1 MRLGKRVCAPG
12 KCLRIC
18 DEEMERLL
26 YNKRKNEEDMAKVE
40 ISILLWIQ
48 ENLRCAFTDWFFPA
62 VTFLGNKGLI
72 WIAAAVALLFFKQY
86 RKWGVLLLAAL
97 LITTL
102 VGEAALKNLIGRP
115 RPCTLFPEMELLIPR
130 PGSYSFPSGH
140 SASSFAAAAVLLKC
154 RRAFGIPAILLA
166 ALIAFSR
173 LFLFVHY
180 PTDVL
185 AGAALGAILGLLVCW
200 AGEKLFSQRQR
211 KREA

>member
-1 MRLGKRVCAPG
+1 MG
-12 KCLRIC
+12 
-18 DEEMERLL
+18 RLL

-48 ENLRCAFTDWFFPA
+48 ENLRCAFTDWLFPA
-62 VTFLGNKGLI
+62 ITFLGDKGLI

-102 VGEAALKNLIGRP
+102 VGEVALKNLIGRP
-115 RPCTLFPEMELLIPR
+115 RPCTLFPDMELLISR
-130 PGSYSFPSGH
+130 PDSYSFPSGH
-140 SASSFAAAAVLLKC
+140 SASSFAAAVVLLKC
-154 RRAFGIPAILLA
+154 RKAFGIPAILLA

-200 AGEKLFSQRQR
+200 AGEKWWFPKTKQT
-211 KREA
+211 AN